1 MIPTYYDFCLGMT
14 GTLDFLT
21 GSQYS
26 LLEEYHFK
34 RRTFL
39 PSTFNK
45 KALNETQVKNDPESV
60 KTKVVIGTWED
71 YFQALVAEI
80 EREFIK
86 GRAILIV
93 WQDEEKLNK
102 FDETFRTRHPINHIA
117 AGDPLKL
124 TDEMDQDE
132 RQSVVIQAT
141 AAYSV
146 TLTSRSYGRGTD
158 LVCRD
163 NRVKKYGG
171 VHLILTFFP
180 QDDSEEKQ
188 IFGRTCRQDDP
199 GSGRIILFEPDL
211 EYLSATEVG
220 KNNEGYA
227 DWDLYLKSKRHALLE
242 RRFDKMRERQNRH
255 KPIHDLTLSVCTA
268 VQAMDWRKADRQF
281 LDCLQKMET
290 GKTVSTQDSQSYHIV
305 FVLDESSSMVFLISN
320 ILCTF
325 NE

>member
-1 MIPTYYDFCLGMT
+1 
-14 GTLDFLT
+14 
-21 GSQYS
+21 
-26 LLEEYHFK
+26 
-34 RRTFL
+34 
-39 PSTFNK
+39 
-45 KALNETQVKNDPESV
+45 V
-60 KTKVVIGTWED
+60 KTKVVIGTRED
-71 YFQALVAEI
+71 YFQALVDEI
-80 EREFIK
+80 TREFIK

-93 WQDEEKLNK
+93 WEDEEKLK
-102 FDETFRTRHPINHIA
+102 TFDVTFRTRHPIDHNQ

-124 TDEMDQDE
+124 TDEMDQSR

-141 AAYSV
+141 AAYSL
-146 TLTSRSYGRGTD
+146 TLITRSYGRGTD

-163 NRVKKYGG
+163 NRVTKYGG

-180 QDDSEEKQ
+180 QDDSESKQ

-227 DWDLYLKSKRHALLE
+227 DWDPYLKSKRHALLE
-242 RRFDKMRERQNRH
+242 RRFDEMRKRQTRQ
-255 KPIHDLTLSVCTA
+255 KPIHYLTLSVCTA

-290 GKTVSTQDSQSYHIV
+290 GTTISTQDSQSYHIV

-320 ILCTF
+320 ILCKF